1 MTHKEWETKLTCCI
15 CHILLNVVRVQARVQ
30 AFGDVK
36 KLRQPGPPK
45 HYQAQ
50 PELPLIICP
59 LELVL
64 LCLQTFHTLL
74 TLKSHY
80 LTTR

>member
-1 MTHKEWETKLTCCI
+1 MGDQTHLL
-15 CHILLNVVRVQARVQ
+15 HLPYLSLLLNVVRVQGRVQ

-36 KLRQPGPPK
+36 KLRQPGLPK
-45 HYQAQ
+45 HYLAQ
-50 PELPLIICP
+50 LPIICP

-64 LCLQTFHTLL
+64 QCLPTFHTLL

-80 LTTR
+80 HTTR